1 MNMNFDHKPNEQT
14 TPPRGKPQGS
24 SYLNVN
30 DIAAANKK
38 FKKFQKRNV
47 TYGNFEL
54 NHISNVG
61 ASLKSSTAY
70 LVLGNEKK
78 VDKLLKV
85 VANHAVKLQR
95 KLCLSQEQFESLAD
109 ANNAEYPIIFFLIVA
124 DAYKIN
130 INVVGYGTEPKSY
143 EPLKSKCKG
152 SIYIFFFDDHYFPM
166 VYMEES
172 RYVQSYSLSCHLIKS
187 NESYIYATPDSS
199 ESTSESES
207 ETESDDEESDDEE
220 SESEIESSDDESEVK
235 KKGKKKDKSQ
245 DKKKGKNQKNEKK
258 KDGAGDKTPP
268 ASSTP
273 ASILKNGTPRSD
285 GERTSIGSAVKHSI
299 AWSLDKIGL
308 HTPEKGEAERTT
320 EEKKVCPWHA
330 YCFEYL
336 FCHWRS
342 YQFDIVHI
350 QEEKSAP
357 TKSSPP
363 LVETVIMFSQA

>member
-1 MNMNFDHKPNEQT
+1 M
-14 TPPRGKPQGS
+14 
-24 SYLNVN
+24 
-30 DIAAANKK
+30 
-38 FKKFQKRNV
+38 
-47 TYGNFEL
+47 
-54 NHISNVG
+54 
-61 ASLKSSTAY
+61 
-70 LVLGNEKK
+70 
-78 VDKLLKV
+78 
-85 VANHAVKLQR
+85 
-95 KLCLSQEQFESLAD
+95 
-109 ANNAEYPIIFFLIVA
+109 IVA

-130 INVVGYGTEPKSY
+130 INVVEYGTEPKSY
-143 EPLKSKCKG
+143 EPLKKSKCKG

-207 ETESDDEESDDEE
+207 ETESSDEKSSDEESSDEE

-245 DKKKGKNQKNEKK
+245 DKKKGKNQENEKK

-285 GERTSIGSAVKHSI
+285 GERTSIGSAVKHTI

-320 EEKKVCPWHA
+320 KEKKV
-330 YCFEYL
+330 
-336 FCHWRS
+336 
-342 YQFDIVHI
+342 
-350 QEEKSAP
+350 
-357 TKSSPP
+357 
-363 LVETVIMFSQA
+363 